1 MYLIRLLIEQNMHT
15 AGKVLLIIGGVLT
28 AIGIGITIYGATSA
42 TLDPSDENYYSG
54 NGGNSWIV
62 PGTDSYGVYT
72 SSSVN
77 CEVFTMSITDA
88 NGNEMFNPSCDYNND
103 DDLVDDDY
111 IKVGNIDWLFTE
123 EGDVLD
129 LSTTSSKIYIVG
141 EWEAVGDAA
150 GGIIGAAIGIGI
162 AVCGGVILLIGII
175 LALTLKSKDP
185 VVVMQQ
191 GGQMMGGQ
199 MMQQPVQQM
208 QQPVQQMQQP
218 VQQMQQP
225 VQEMPQQT
233 TQQGYEFEQK

>member
-1 MYLIRLLIEQNMHT
+1 MHT
-15 AGKVLLIIGGVLT
+15 AGKVLLIIGGLLT
-28 AIGIGITIYGATSA
+28 AIGIGITVIGAASA
-42 TLDPSDENYYSG
+42 GLDPSSENVG
-54 NGGNSWIV
+54 E
-62 PGTDSYGVYT
+62 GTSFTLTIPDDDIYGVYT
-72 SSSVN
+72 KASVN
-77 CEVFTMSITDA
+77 CDAIGETISIEITKSDSSTNQFTKSCEY
-88 NGNEMFNPSCDYNND
+88 NEEDDYLD
-103 DDLVDDDY
+103 DDFQR
-111 IKVGNIDWLFTE
+111 VGSIDWFMAVE
-123 EGDVLD
+123 AGDTV
-129 LSTTSSKIYIVG
+129 TITSDVNVYIVG
-141 EWEAVGDAA
+141 DLEALGDAA
-150 GGIIGAAIGIGI
+150 AGWLAAGLGIVI

-175 LALTLKSKDP
+175 LALTLKSKEP

>member
-1 MYLIRLLIEQNMHT
+1 MHT
-15 AGKVLLIIGGVLT
+15 AGKVLLIIGGLLT
-28 AIGIGITIYGATSA
+28 AIGIGITVIGAASA
-42 TLDPSDENYYSG
+42 GLDPSSENVGEGKSFTLT
-54 NGGNSWIV
+54 I
-62 PGTDSYGVYT
+62 PDDDIYGVYT
-72 SSSVN
+72 KASVN
-77 CEVFTMSITDA
+77 CDAIGDTITISIVDSDGTEQFSK
-88 NGNEMFNPSCDYNND
+88 GCEYNEEDDY
-103 DDLVDDDY
+103 LDDDY
-111 IKVGNIDWLFTE
+111 QRVGDISWFLGVDA
-123 EGDVLD
+123 GDVVTID
-129 LSTTSSKIYIVG
+129 SDVQVYIVG
-141 EWEAVGDAA
+141 DIEALGDAVGGFLAA
-150 GGIIGAAIGIGI
+150 GLGIVI

-225 VQEMPQQT
+225 VQQMPQQT